1 VSTFRF
7 SIGQEVSVIS
17 QDRGLDGMK
26 VRIISRESDESAKWY
41 LVTGV
46 GIHVRL
52 SFFEDQLR

>member
-41 LVTGV
+41 LVTEVGV
-46 GIHVRL
+46 HVRL